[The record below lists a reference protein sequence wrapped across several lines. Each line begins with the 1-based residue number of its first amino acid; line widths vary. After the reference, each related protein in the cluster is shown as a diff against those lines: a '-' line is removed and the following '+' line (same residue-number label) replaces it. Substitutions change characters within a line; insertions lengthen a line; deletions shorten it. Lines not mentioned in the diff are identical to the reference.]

1 MALEIERKF
10 LVVGTSWRD
19 DVERSLPM
27 AQGYLGGERSS
38 VRVRIE
44 GEQALL
50 NIKSRSAGTSRLE
63 FEYPIVLDDAQQ
75 MLEQL
80 AGDLVTKTRHHVR
93 HQGMLWEIDEF
104 AADNAGLI
112 VAEIELEH
120 AEQAFAAPSWLG
132 REVSHEARY
141 YNARLAQHP
150 FCHWPDRDLI
160 LKELAC

>member
-10 LVVGTSWRD
+10 LIVGGTWRNQ
-19 DVERSLPM
+19 VERSLPM

-44 GEQALL
+44 GEQAML
-50 NIKSRSAGTSRLE
+50 NIKSRSAGTTRLE
-63 FEYPIVLDDAQQ
+63 FEYAINLDDARQ
-75 MLEQL
+75 MLDQL

-104 AADNAGLI
+104 GADNAGLI

-120 AEQAFAAPSWLG
+120 AEQTFVAPSWLG
-132 REVSHEARY
+132 REVSHEERY
-141 YNARLAQHP
+141 YNARLAQNP
-150 FCHWPDRDLI
+150 FCRWLDRDLI
-160 LKELAC
+160 LRELAC